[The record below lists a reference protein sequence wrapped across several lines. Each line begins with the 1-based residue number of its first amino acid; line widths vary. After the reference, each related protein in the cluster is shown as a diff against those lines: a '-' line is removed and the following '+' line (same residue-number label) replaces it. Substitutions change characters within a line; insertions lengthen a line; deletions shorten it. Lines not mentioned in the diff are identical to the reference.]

1 MTVPTTTNIK
11 ASIAAGDIQ
20 LYDNYVPNLKG
31 GNYKINV
38 TQTLKGGT
46 AQTFDSQQRFTVAA
60 PQIAMNK
67 ESIINQYPPDG
78 STGIY
83 GEVLPHIVL
92 KDPMLPWQR
101 ALAAPA
107 SNVTPWLA
115 LMVFSGDQLV
125 GGNKKTGSING
136 SLADF
141 QGQSS
146 SSLLVPSI
154 TPDADI
160 QTSTSCE
167 YIVMSTD
174 TFTAQVPYLNELP
187 YLSHVRQV
195 NTGGRSELGINEQG
209 LFSVIAS
216 NTFAN
221 APLNSGTNPPKSI
234 KNVVHLVSLEGME
247 GYLNDSPGWATS
259 ITQVSLLS
267 LASWSFLSLP
277 NVSQDFQALA
287 TNLVNEEETTPG
299 DNTTVDPSMLWL
311 RLPAPASDSGNTGYT
326 TVQKRIAD
334 GYAPLAYHTR
344 SGEDTFAWYRGPLSP
359 ILTENTGIS
368 SPFFTSDA
376 AIIYDKTNGVFDM
389 SLAAAWQAG
398 REAALADTSF
408 GKKVLAYRDKAMT
421 LLDQMEEYL
430 SSDGFSAT
438 DIESLTSTGNLP
450 TIQTEFLKMLTP
462 QLLKD
467 LDNNP
472 SPTKYDPSA
481 SLPSTSSVVA
491 DAKAFMTSAG
501 TIKALN
507 ELITDE
513 FASVAEWLSDL
524 MLLKP
529 LPFECLVPD
538 SRMLPAESIRFFYI
552 DQNWLNAAVDGAIS
566 LGQESSKTALF
577 TELTKGMLQEAAL
590 QALGI
595 STDASEGVTPG
606 ATPTPPA
613 IMSGVLIRSALV
625 TGWPNLVIKPKAAT
639 PADTTMNILRMKSL
653 SSSVLLCIFDGVPDN
668 IEISEP
674 SESLGFG
681 VDDEGNVVLRNTLT
695 AGSLG
700 DQLGSGNSALLQIR
714 DLTQQ
719 QAMCMRSATSL
730 TLNIDP
736 TDSSGLIKTLATGL
750 TNLSNTPA
758 NADLTPSTFSLQM
771 IKAAEG
777 LVFTSQ
783 TS

>member
-1 MTVPTTTNIK
+1 MTLPTTTSIK
-11 ASIAAGDIQ
+11 ASVAAGDIQ

-31 GNYKINV
+31 GNYKVNV
-38 TQTLKGGT
+38 TQTLSGGT
-46 AQTFDSQQRFTVAA
+46 SQSFNTHQRFTVAA

-92 KDPMLPWQR
+92 KEPMLPWER

-107 SNVTPWLA
+107 TRVTPWLA
-115 LMVFSGDQLV
+115 LMVFSGDQLI
-125 GGNKKTGSING
+125 GGNKKTGSISGTLN
-136 SLADF
+136 DF
-141 QGQSS
+141 QTQASPT
-146 SSLLVPSI
+146 LVPSI

-160 QTSTSCE
+160 QTSTPCE

-174 TFTAQVPYLNELP
+174 TFTAQVPYVTELP
-187 YLSHVRQV
+187 YLAHVRQV
-195 NTGGRSELGINEQG
+195 NTGGRAELGIDEQG

-221 APLNSGTNPPKSI
+221 APLNNGTTSPKSI
-234 KNVVHLVSLEGME
+234 KNIVHLVSLEGME
-247 GYLNDSPGWATS
+247 DYLTGSPTWPS
-259 ITQVSLLS
+259 SMTQVSLLS

-277 NVSQDFQALA
+277 NVSEDFRALA

-299 DNTTVDPSMLWL
+299 NNTTVDSSKLWL
-311 RLPAPASDSGNTGYT
+311 RLPAPTQDTGSAGYS
-326 TVQKRIAD
+326 TVQQRIAD

-344 SGEDTFAWYRGPLSP
+344 SGEDTFAWYRGPLAP
-359 ILTENTGIS
+359 ILTENSGIS
-368 SPFFTSDA
+368 SPYFTSDA

-398 REAALADTSF
+398 REAALADKSF
-408 GKKVLAYRDKAMT
+408 GKNILAYRDKALT
-421 LLDQMEEYL
+421 LLDKMEEYL
-430 SSDGFSAT
+430 ASDSFSAT
-438 DIESLTSTGNLP
+438 DIETLTTSGNLP
-450 TIQTEFLKMLTP
+450 TIQSEFLKMLTP
-462 QLLKD
+462 QLIKD
-467 LDNNP
+467 FKINP
-472 SPTKYDPSA
+472 TPTPYDPA
-481 SLPSTSSVVA
+481 QTTPSSSNVVD
-491 DAKAFMTSAG
+491 DAKSFMTSPG
-501 TIKALN
+501 TIEALHK
-507 ELITDE
+507 LIVAE
-513 FASVAEWLSDL
+513 FAVIAEWLSDL

-538 SRMLPAESIRFFYI
+538 SRMLPPESIRFFYI
-552 DQNWLNAAVDGAIS
+552 DQNWLNAAVDGAVS

-577 TELTKGMLQEAAL
+577 TELTRGMLQEAAL
-590 QALGI
+590 QSLAI

-606 ATPTPPA
+606 ATHTPPA

-639 PADTTMNILRMKSL
+639 PADTTLKILRMECL
-653 SSSVLLCIFDGVPDN
+653 SPSVLLCIFDGVPDN
-668 IEISEP
+668 IEISQP

-681 VDDEGNVVLRNTLT
+681 VDDNGNVVLRDTIT

-700 DQLGSGNSALLQIR
+700 DQLGAGNSGLKQIR

-719 QAMCMRSATSL
+719 SAMCMRSATSL

-736 TDSSGLIKTLATGL
+736 ADSSGLVQTLVSGL
-750 TNLSNTPA
+750 TALGNTPA
-758 NADLTPSTFSLQM
+758 NSDLSPSTFSIQM